1 MKGPTQASRETAE
14 MLAIQALGFLAEDQE
29 RLGAFVAATGIAPDA
44 IRAAAGE
51 AGFLRGVLDHMLS
64 DEALLT
70 AFADS
75 AGLDP
80 AAIGKARRAL
90 GAVWERDL
98 P

>member
-1 MKGPTQASRETAE
+1 MKPQPKAQREAAE
-14 MLAIQALGFLAEDQE
+14 VLAAQALAFIAEDDT
-29 RLGAFVAATGIAPDA
+29 RMSAFLSATGIEPAA
-44 IRAAAGE
+44 IRDAAGE
-51 AGFLRGVLDHMLS
+51 PGFLGGVLDHMLS
-64 DEALLT
+64 DESLLT

-80 AAIGKARRAL
+80 MGIAKARRAL